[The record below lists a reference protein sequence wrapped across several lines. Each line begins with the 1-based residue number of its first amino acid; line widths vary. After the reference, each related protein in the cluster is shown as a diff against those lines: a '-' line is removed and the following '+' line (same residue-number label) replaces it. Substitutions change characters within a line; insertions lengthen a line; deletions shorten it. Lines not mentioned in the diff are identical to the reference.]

1 MMGWIGTV
9 ALASHQV
16 VLTCAATTFMFP
28 LGISIAAGV
37 RIGHAVG
44 SQAHNSLRAIAFG
57 AIGISAGISACFAAV
72 YLGAGREIAGLFTDE
87 GMVLDLATDLMVVV
101 GMFQIIDGIQ
111 VTAAGCLRGLADVRL
126 PMLIGFFCYWAVAM
140 PTAFAVAFITRLGA
154 IGIWIGLA
162 AGLFVAA
169 TLLTWRVFAMIRP
182 GVRDS
187 FVFSGTKTAELS

>member
-44 SQAHNSLRAIAFG
+44 SQAHGGLRRIAFG
-57 AIGISAGISACFAAV
+57 AIGVSTGVSACFAII
-72 YLGAGREIAGLFTDE
+72 YLVAGREIAGLFTNE
-87 GMVLDLATDLMVVV
+87 TEVLDLAARLMIVA
-101 GMFQIIDGIQ
+101 GIFQIADGIQ
-111 VTAAGCLRGLADVRL
+111 VTAAGGLRGLADVRL

-140 PTAFAVAFITRLGA
+140 PTAFATAFIVPLGA
-154 IGIWIGLA
+154 IGVWIGLA

-169 TLLTWRVFAMIRP
+169 TLLTWRLLSMTHPGIRD
-182 GVRDS
+182 R
-187 FVFSGTKTAELS
+187 FVFSGAKEEGI